1 MSIFRRKFVI
11 AASALLL
18 LAVIGGVVLA
28 QKMKLPKPQ
37 IASAAGAPAPDFT
50 LSDQSGQPYHLADQ
64 KGHRVLV
71 IFYRGYW

>member
-1 MSIFRRKFVI
+1 MAFFRRRFAIPLI
-11 AASALLL
+11 AL
-18 LAVIGGVVLA
+18 LAVAVIGTVVLA

-37 IASAAGAPAPDFT
+37 IASATGTPAPDFT
-50 LSDQSGQPYHLADQ
+50 LSDENAQPYHLADQ

>member
-1 MSIFRRKFVI
+1 MPFFRRKFVI
-11 AASALLL
+11 PL
-18 LAVIGGVVLA
+18 LAVLFIGAVGTLVVA

-50 LSDQSGQPYHLADQ
+50 LSDQSGQPYHLAAQ

>member
-1 MSIFRRKFVI
+1 MPLLRRKFAIPLLVV
-11 AASALLL
+11 LL
-18 LAVIGGVVLA
+18 LAAVGTIVVA

-37 IASAAGAPAPDFT
+37 IASAEGAAAPDFT
-50 LSDQSGQPYHLADQ
+50 LSDQSGQPYKLSDQ

>member
-1 MSIFRRKFVI
+1 MPFLRRKYAIPFL
-11 AASALLL
+11 ALLL
-18 LAVIGGVVLA
+18 LGAVGTLVVA

-37 IASAAGAPAPDFT
+37 TVSAEGSAAPDFT
-50 LSDQSGQPYHLADQ
+50 LSDQSGQPYKLSEQ